1 MSGDDSYEDVLNN
14 LTMLT
19 PGNMM
24 SMMGG
29 MGAST
34 PIASGIPQT
43 PGITTPYT
51 PYASGVPQTPG
62 ITTPIHTP
70 VHTPITPVT
79 PGLVNHQAAFGSL
92 LSPTYNLNS
101 TMNPPNPPANGSL
114 PTASTTI
121 SSEHGIVPTIQ

>member
-1 MSGDDSYEDVLNN
+1 
-14 LTMLT
+14 
-19 PGNMM
+19 M

-34 PIASGIPQT
+34 PIASGIPQ
-43 PGITTPYT
+43 TPYT

-92 LSPTYNLNS
+92 LSPTYNLN
-101 TMNPPNPPANGSL
+101 TMNPPNPPATGSL

-121 SSEHGIVPTIQ
+121 SSGDEHGIVPAIQ